1 MTEHPNA
8 VAVRRSVEAY
18 SSGRLDV
25 LEEYSSDDA
34 ILHFAGNNTMSGT
47 YRGRDAVMDA
57 LARARGGGG
66 TQSDVI
72 TQSVESILA
81 SDDHVIAFYH
91 LTHERD
97 GKTLD
102 VVQVLAMKVNA
113 EGKISEGWFLASD
126 QRGFDQFWS

>member
-8 VAVRRSVEAY
+8 VAVGRIFEAWN
-18 SSGRLDV
+18 SGRLDV
-25 LEEYSSDDA
+25 IREGFSEDA
-34 ILHFAGNNTMSGT
+34 VLHFAGNNSMSGT

-57 LARARGGGG
+57 LARAASQGGGPQ
-66 TQSDVI
+66 T
-72 TQSVESILA
+72 ELEALLA
-81 SDDHVIAFYH
+81 SDDHVIAFYR
-91 LTHERD
+91 TISERD

-102 VVQVLAMKVNA
+102 VVQALAMKVNA

>member
-8 VAVRRSVEAY
+8 AAARRSYEAWN
-18 SSGRLDV
+18 SGDLDV
-25 LEEYSSDDA
+25 IREYVTDDA
-34 ILHFAGNNTMSGT
+34 VYHFAGNNAMSGT

-72 TQSVESILA
+72 TQSVESVLA

-102 VVQVLAMKVNA
+102 VVQALAMKVNA